1 MKVLNNILRF
11 KYFLILIICFFISL
25 CTKVDNSI
33 FSNEK
38 EIHGYIIDYYV
49 LGNKLSLTLMSKEK
63 VLCSYYFDTLLEKNE
78 FLEKIKLGDYVLLT
92 GNLKEPNENTIF
104 NIFNYKNYLKN
115 ENIFY
120 LFEIDKINFIKG
132 NDKIRY
138 KIKNYIIS
146 LIENNANKEYLYTF
160 VLGNNKY
167 LNNDIKESYR
177 KNGISHLFAISGM
190 HVSLLSLIILKILD
204 KFRFKHFIVLL
215 IIIFYMFLTNFQP
228 SIIRAGIMYL
238 LIYINKLFK
247 LKINNINLMILL
259 LSISLLIDNKIIYK
273 IGFQYSY
280 LISFSL
286 ILTNNRI
293 RKSNY
298 KLLFISFIAFLVSLP
313 ITINNFYEINLL
325 SIFLNIIFVPI
336 ISTFIFPLSILSIF
350 LPIDNYLKIFI
361 TIFENMSLFFSKVN
375 FFVLVLEK
383 MNLLLFSIYLILII
397 YIIKGIVKFKY
408 IRILFIFVLLLVHD
422 NINYF
427 DSNFKVTFIDV
438 GQGDSILIKMPNNKS
453 NILIDTGGVQNYI
466 KEDWMKKD
474 ETNYI
479 SNNIISY
486 LKSIGIKKLD
496 YLIITH
502 GDFDHMGES
511 INLVNN
517 FKVEKVIFN
526 CGEFNELEQELI
538 EVLDKKKIP
547 YYACVKELNID
558 DNKLY
563 ILINKDYGNENDN
576 SSVIYTELNSHKFL
590 FMGDAGVKVE
600 EDLIEKYNLK
610 DIDAL
615 KVGHHGSKTSSSKT
629 FINKINPKYSIIS
642 VGKNNRYGHPN
653 REVLDNLEDSEVYR
667 TDEDGSIMFK
677 IKNNKLEVE
686 TCIP

>member
-11 KYFLILIICFFISL
+11 KYFLILIICFLISL

-38 EIHGYIIDYYV
+38 EIYGYIMDYYV

-104 NIFNYKNYLKN
+104 NLFNYKNYLKN

-120 LFEIDKINFIKG
+120 LFEIDKINFIKR

-204 KFRFKHFIVLL
+204 KFKFKHFIVLL

-228 SIIRAGIMYL
+228 SIIRAGIMYV

-293 RKSNY
+293 KKSNY

-336 ISTFIFPLSILSIF
+336 ISTLIFPLSILSIF

-361 TIFENMSLFFSKVN
+361 TIFENTSLFFSKVN
-375 FFVLVLEK
+375 FFVLILEK
-383 MNLLLFSIYLILII
+383 MNLILFFIYLILII

-408 IRILFIFVLLLVHD
+408 IRILFIFILLFIHN

-511 INLVNN
+511 FNLIDN
-517 FKVEKVIFN
+517 FKIDNVIFN
-526 CGEFNELEQELI
+526 KGNYNDLEKKLIYKLEKKDIKYFNNI
-538 EVLDKKKIP
+538 KK
-547 YYACVKELNID
+547 LNI
-558 DNKLY
+558 NKNKFY
-563 ILINKDYGNENDN
+563 FINDLVYDNENDN
-576 SSVIYTELNSHKFL
+576 SNVLYFEFNKYKFL
-590 FMGDAGVKVE
+590 FMGDSSKTVE
-600 EDLIEKYNLK
+600 NDILNKYDLDN
-610 DIDAL
+610 IDVL
-615 KVGHHGSKTSSSKT
+615 KVGHHGSKTSSDKE
-629 FINKINPKYSIIS
+629 FIDEINSKYSIIS

-653 REVLDNLEDSEVYR
+653 KEVLNNLDQSKIYR
-667 TDEDGSIMFK
+667 TDQDGSIMFK
-677 IKNNKLEVE
+677 FKNNKLKIE
-686 TCIP
+686 TCSP